1 MRCSLLKIAET
12 NLQAVPWLELRTLL
26 LRLRAT
32 RDNAGMHG
40 DARGN
45 TPKARHY
52 TSTCTMAKW
61 RCRGS
66 GARAGSLSL
75 PCSSLQHSA
84 QGSRF

>member
-1 MRCSLLKIAET
+1 MRCSLLKITET
-12 NLQAVPWLELRTLL
+12 DVQSVPWLELRTLL

-52 TSTCTMAKW
+52 TQGW
-61 RCRGS
+61 PRRGE
-66 GARAGSLSL
+66 AAEAWPRA
-75 PCSSLQHSA
+75 
-84 QGSRF
+84 